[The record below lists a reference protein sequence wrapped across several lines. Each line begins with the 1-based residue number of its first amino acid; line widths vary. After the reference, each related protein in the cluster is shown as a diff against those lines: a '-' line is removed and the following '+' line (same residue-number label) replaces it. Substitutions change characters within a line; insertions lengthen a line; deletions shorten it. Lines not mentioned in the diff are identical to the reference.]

1 MFDYE
6 ILRLIWWVLIGVLLV
21 GFAVTDGF
29 DMGVGALVPIIGKN
43 DTQRRVMINSIAP
56 HWDGNQVWLITA
68 GGALFAAWPLVY
80 ATSFSGFYLA
90 MILTLAALWLR
101 PLGLDYRSKIEDPKW
116 RNTWDICIS
125 ISGFVPP
132 IIFGVAFGNLLQ
144 GVPFQLSEFLMPT
157 YHGSFF
163 GLLNPFALLC
173 GLVSLFM
180 ILMQGST
187 WLQMK
192 TTGEVHVRARNVAQ
206 LAGLLTVAAFV
217 AAGFWIQNIDGYV
230 IVGGIDT
237 NAASN
242 PLNKEVIREAGAWM
256 KNFENYPLLW
266 AAPVLGVA
274 MPLLAVLASRLEK
287 CAISFI
293 TSSLGVAGVIFTAGF
308 AMFPFIMPS
317 DLMPSHS
324 LTMWDATSSELTL
337 NLMTGVA
344 FVMVPIILGYTSW
357 TYYKMFGRLM
367 ISTLKT
373 TKTHFTKE
381 HLLCGIS
388 HGF

>member
-324 LTMWDATSSELTL
+324 LTMWDATSSEMTL

-357 TYYKMFGRLM
+357 TYYKMFGRLDDQY
-367 ISTLKT
+367 IEDNKNSLY
-373 TKTHFTKE
+373 
-381 HLLCGIS
+381 
-388 HGF
+388 

>member
-206 LAGLLTVAAFV
+206 LSGLLTVAAFV

-357 TYYKMFGRLM
+357 TYYKMFGRLDDQY
-367 ISTLKT
+367 IEDNKNSLY
-373 TKTHFTKE
+373 
-381 HLLCGIS
+381 
-388 HGF
+388 

>member
-6 ILRLIWWVLIGVLLV
+6 ILRLIWWVLIGVLLI
-21 GFAVTDGF
+21 GFAITDGF
-29 DMGVGALVPIIGKN
+29 DMGVGALVPILGKN
-43 DTQRRVMINSIAP
+43 DSERRVMINSIAP

-90 MILTLAALWLR
+90 MMVTLAALWLR

-144 GVPFQLSEFLMPT
+144 GVPFQLNELMMPS

-163 GLLNPFALLC
+163 GLLNPFALVC

-180 ILMQGST
+180 ILMQGAT

-192 TTGEVHVRARNVAQ
+192 TTSDLHTRARNTAQ
-206 LAGLLTVAAFV
+206 LAGLLTCVLFV
-217 AAGFWIQNIDGYV
+217 LGGFWIQHIDGYV
-230 IVGGIDT
+230 IVSAIDT
-237 NAASN
+237 SAASN

-256 KNFENYPLLW
+256 HNFQQYPILW
-266 AAPVLGVA
+266 LAPALGVV
-274 MPLLAVLASRLEK
+274 MPLLAVLASRFEK
-287 CAISFI
+287 CALAFLV
-293 TSSLGVAGVIFTAGF
+293 SSLGNAGIILTAGF
-308 AMFPFIMPS
+308 AMFPFVMPS
-317 DLMPSHS
+317 DLVPSHS

-344 FVMVPIILGYTSW
+344 FVMVPIILSYTVWS
-357 TYYKMFGRLM
+357 YYKMFGRLDNKY
-367 ISTLKT
+367 IEDNNNSLY
-373 TKTHFTKE
+373 
-381 HLLCGIS
+381 
-388 HGF
+388 

>member
-1 MFDYE
+1 MFEYE

-29 DMGVGALVPIIGKN
+29 DMGVGALVPVIGKN
-43 DTQRRVMINSIAP
+43 DTERRVMINSIAP
-56 HWDGNQVWLITA
+56 HWEGNQVWLVTA

-101 PLGLDYRSKIEDPKW
+101 PLGLSYRSKIEDTKW
-116 RNTWDICIS
+116 RHTWDICIS

-144 GVPFQLSEFLMPT
+144 GVPFQLTEFLMPT

-180 ILMQGST
+180 ILMQGAT

-192 TTGEVHVRARNVAQ
+192 TTDEVHARSRSVAQ
-206 LAGLLTVAAFV
+206 IMGLLTVATFV
-217 AAGFWIQNIDGYV
+217 AAGFWVQSIEGYV
-230 IVGGIDT
+230 ITSAIDH
-237 NAASN
+237 NGASN
-242 PLNKEVIREAGAWM
+242 PLAKEVVREAGAWM
-256 KNFENYPLLW
+256 NNFEQYPLMW
-266 AAPVLGVA
+266 IAPALGVV
-274 MPLLAVLASRLEK
+274 MSLVTVLASRLERGGI
-287 CAISFI
+287 AFFA
-293 TSSLGVAGVIFTAGF
+293 SSLGNAGIIFTAGL
-308 AMFPFIMPS
+308 AMFSFIMPS
-317 DLMPSHS
+317 DLVPNHS

-344 FVMVPIILGYTSW
+344 FIMVPVILAYTIW
-357 TYYKMFGRLM
+357 TYYKMFGRLDSKF
-367 ISTLKT
+367 IEDNKNSLY
-373 TKTHFTKE
+373 
-381 HLLCGIS
+381 
-388 HGF
+388 

>member
-116 RNTWDICIS
+116 RNSWDICIS

-206 LAGLLTVAAFV
+206 LAGLLTVASFV

-344 FVMVPIILGYTSW
+344 FVMVPIIFGYTSW
-357 TYYKMFGRLM
+357 TYYKMFGRLDDQY
-367 ISTLKT
+367 IEDNKNSLY
-373 TKTHFTKE
+373 
-381 HLLCGIS
+381 
-388 HGF
+388 

>member
-21 GFAVTDGF
+21 GFAITDGF
-29 DMGVGALVPIIGKN
+29 DMGVGALVPVIGKSDN
-43 DTQRRVMINSIAP
+43 ERRVMINSIAP

-90 MILTLAALWLR
+90 MIVTLAALWLR

-116 RNTWDICIS
+116 RNAWDICIS

-144 GVPFQLSEFLMPT
+144 GVPFQLNDFLMPT

-180 ILMQGST
+180 ILLQGAS

-192 TTGEVHVRARNVAQ
+192 TTDAVHARARGVAQ
-206 LAGLLTVAAFV
+206 LMGLLTTVAFV
-217 AAGFWIQNIDGYV
+217 AAGFWVQGLEGYV
-230 IVGGIDT
+230 IAGGIDG
-237 NAASN
+237 NAVSN
-242 PLNKEVIREAGAWM
+242 PLNKEVVREVGAWM
-256 KNFENYPLLW
+256 NNFEQYPLMW
-266 AAPVLGVA
+266 AAPALGVV
-274 MPLLAVLASRLEK
+274 MPLLAALASRFEK
-287 CAISFI
+287 GGFAFLA
-293 TSSLGVAGVIFTAGF
+293 SSLGNAGVIFTAGL
-308 AMFPFIMPS
+308 AMFPFVMPS
-317 DLMPSHS
+317 SLDPKSS
-324 LTMWDATSSELTL
+324 LTMWDSTSSELTL
-337 NLMTGVA
+337 NLMTVVA
-344 FVMVPIILGYTSW
+344 FVMVPIILAYTSW
-357 TYYKMFGRLM
+357 TYYKMFGRLDNKF
-367 ISTLKT
+367 IEENKNSLY
-373 TKTHFTKE
+373 
-381 HLLCGIS
+381 
-388 HGF
+388 

>member
-21 GFAVTDGF
+21 GFAITDGF
-29 DMGVGALVPIIGKN
+29 DMGVGALVPVIGKN
-43 DTQRRVMINSIAP
+43 DNERRVMINTIAP

-90 MILTLAALWLR
+90 MIVTLAALWLR
-101 PLGLDYRSKIEDPKW
+101 PLGLDYRSKIEEPKW

-144 GVPFQLSEFLMPT
+144 GVPFQLSDFMMPT

-192 TTGEVHVRARNVAQ
+192 TTDQVHVRARNVAQ
-206 LAGLLTVAAFV
+206 IMGLLTVAAFV
-217 AAGFWIQNIDGYV
+217 AAGFWVQSIEGYV
-230 IVGGIDT
+230 ITSVIDT

-242 PLNKEVIREAGAWM
+242 PLNKEVIREVGAWM
-256 KNFENYPLLW
+256 NNFETYPLLW
-266 AAPVLGVA
+266 TAPILGVV

-287 CAISFI
+287 GGIAFLA
-293 TSSLGVAGVIFTAGF
+293 SSLGNAGVILTAGF

-324 LTMWDATSSELTL
+324 LTMWDSTSSELTL
-337 NLMTGVA
+337 NLMTAVA
-344 FVMVPIILGYTSW
+344 AVMVPVILGYTSW
-357 TYYKMFGRLM
+357 TYYKMFGRLDNKY
-367 ISTLKT
+367 IEDNKNSLY
-373 TKTHFTKE
+373 
-381 HLLCGIS
+381 
-388 HGF
+388 

>member
-192 TTGEVHVRARNVAQ
+192 TTGQVHVRARNVAQ

-357 TYYKMFGRLM
+357 TYYKMFGRLDDQY
-367 ISTLKT
+367 IEDNKNSLY
-373 TKTHFTKE
+373 
-381 HLLCGIS
+381 
-388 HGF
+388 

>member
-1 MFDYE
+1 MFEYE

-29 DMGVGALVPIIGKN
+29 DMGVGALVPVIGKN
-43 DTQRRVMINSIAP
+43 DTERRVMINSIAP
-56 HWDGNQVWLITA
+56 HWEGNQVWLVTA

-101 PLGLDYRSKIEDPKW
+101 PLGLSYRSKIEDTKW
-116 RNTWDICIS
+116 RQTWDICIS

-144 GVPFQLSEFLMPT
+144 GVPFQLTEFLMPT

-180 ILMQGST
+180 ILMQGAT

-192 TTGEVHVRARNVAQ
+192 TTDEVHARSRSVAQ
-206 LAGLLTVAAFV
+206 IMGLLTVATFV
-217 AAGFWIQNIDGYV
+217 AAGFWVQSIEGYV
-230 IVGGIDT
+230 ITSAIDH
-237 NAASN
+237 NGASN
-242 PLNKEVIREAGAWM
+242 PLAKEVVREAGAWM
-256 KNFENYPLLW
+256 NNFEQYPLMW
-266 AAPVLGVA
+266 IAPALGVV
-274 MPLLAVLASRLEK
+274 MSLVTVLASRLERGGI
-287 CAISFI
+287 AFFA
-293 TSSLGVAGVIFTAGF
+293 SSLGNAGIIFTAGL

-317 DLMPSHS
+317 DLMPNHS

-344 FVMVPIILGYTSW
+344 FIMVPVILAYTIW
-357 TYYKMFGRLM
+357 TYYKMFGRLDSKF
-367 ISTLKT
+367 IEDNKNSLY
-373 TKTHFTKE
+373 
-381 HLLCGIS
+381 
-388 HGF
+388 

>member
-6 ILRLIWWVLIGVLLV
+6 ILRFIWWVLIGVLLV
-21 GFAVTDGF
+21 GFAITDGF
-29 DMGVGALVPIIGKN
+29 DMGVGALVPVIGKN

-101 PLGLDYRSKIEDPKW
+101 PIGLDYRSKIEDPKW

-144 GVPFQLSEFLMPT
+144 GVPFQLNEFLMPT

-180 ILMQGST
+180 ILMQGAT

-192 TTGEVHVRARNVAQ
+192 TAGEVHTRARNVAQ
-206 LAGLLTVAAFV
+206 LTGLLTVIAFV
-217 AAGFWIQNIDGYV
+217 VAGFWIQSIEGYV

-237 NAASN
+237 AAASN

-256 KNFENYPLLW
+256 NNFEAYPLLW

-287 CAISFI
+287 CGIAFL
-293 TSSLGVAGVIFTAGF
+293 TSSLGNAGVIFTAGI
-308 AMFPFIMPS
+308 AMFPFVMPS
-317 DLMPSHS
+317 DLMPSQS

-344 FVMVPIILGYTSW
+344 FVMVPIILAYTSW
-357 TYYKMFGRLM
+357 TYYKMFGRLDDQF
-367 ISTLKT
+367 IEENKNSLY
-373 TKTHFTKE
+373 
-381 HLLCGIS
+381 
-388 HGF
+388 

>member
-206 LAGLLTVAAFV
+206 LTGLLTVAAFV

-357 TYYKMFGRLM
+357 TYYKMFGRLDDQY
-367 ISTLKT
+367 IEDNKNSLY
-373 TKTHFTKE
+373 
-381 HLLCGIS
+381 
-388 HGF
+388 